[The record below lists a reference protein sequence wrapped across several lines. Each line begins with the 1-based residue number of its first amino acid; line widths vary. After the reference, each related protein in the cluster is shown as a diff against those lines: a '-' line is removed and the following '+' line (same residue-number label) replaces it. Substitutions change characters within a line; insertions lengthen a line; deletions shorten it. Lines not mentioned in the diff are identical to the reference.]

1 MAKKQILYYGPP
13 GTGKTYEAREAAIR
27 IINPNIDEELK
38 NINFIKDDDKIDLKI
53 VNKAFELFFEYD
65 KNENISKSK
74 FLNDREYKPGKTCYR
89 NMSALNKFMDVIINK
104 DVTSI
109 TRD

>member
-38 NINFIKDDDKIDLKI
+38 NINFIKDDD
-53 VNKAFELFFEYD
+53 
-65 KNENISKSK
+65 
-74 FLNDREYKPGKTCYR
+74 R
-89 NMSALNKFMDVIINK
+89 
-104 DVTSI
+104 
-109 TRD
+109 